1 MKNRTLLV
9 GLFFAL
15 GHLTAGAQNDCP
27 DTRSFASTANDFN
40 NVNHNYEASH
50 SIEASNHVT
59 GTSIITYDAGI
70 YVKLKPH
77 PSTPNSE
84 GFKVKTSGFFKA
96 IIDGCSVSATNP
108 DRAINLRIFPNP
120 NAGNFSVEL
129 PDAATPGMAFR
140 IIGLTGQVLREQ
152 PLHTGVTIQTVEANE
167 LSAGLYFLQI
177 ISEAKVL
184 AVEKF
189 VKE

>member
-1 MKNRTLLV
+1 MKNRTLLL

-27 DTRSFASTANDFN
+27 PARSFASTANDFN
-40 NVNHNYEASH
+40 NVNHHYEASQT
-50 SIEASNHVT
+50 IEASNHVT
-59 GTSIITYDAGI
+59 GTSIITYDAGV

-77 PSTPNSE
+77 PSTPNSD

-108 DRAINLRIFPNP
+108 VNAINLRIFPNP

-129 PDAATPGMAFR
+129 PEAAEPGMVFR
-140 IIGLTGQVLREQ
+140 IINLTGQVLQEQ
-152 PLHTGVTIQTVEANE
+152 QIQTGVTTQAVEANE
-167 LSAGLYFLQI
+167 LPAGLYFLQI
-177 ISEAKVL
+177 VSEGKVL
-184 AVEKF
+184 AEQKF
-189 VKE
+189 VKQ

>member
-15 GHLTAGAQNDCP
+15 TRLTAGAQNDCP

-40 NVNHNYEASH
+40 NVNHNYEASQT
-50 SIEASNHVT
+50 IEASNHVT

-77 PSTPNSE
+77 PSTPNSD
-84 GFKVKTSGFFKA
+84 GFKVKSSGFFKA

-120 NAGNFSVEL
+120 NAGTFSVEL
-129 PDAATPGMAFR
+129 PEAAEPGMVFR
-140 IIGLTGQVLREQ
+140 IVGLTGRVLRTQ
-152 PLHTGVTIQTVEANE
+152 QMQAGVTPQTVEASE
-167 LSAGLYFLQI
+167 LPAGLYFLQI
-177 ISEAKVL
+177 VSNDRVL
-184 AVEKF
+184 TVEKF